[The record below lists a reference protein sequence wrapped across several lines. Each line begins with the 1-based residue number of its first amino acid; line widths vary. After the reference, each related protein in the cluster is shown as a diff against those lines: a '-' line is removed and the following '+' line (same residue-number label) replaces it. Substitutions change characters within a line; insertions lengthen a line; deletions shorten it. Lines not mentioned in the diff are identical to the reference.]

1 MKKRLLAVLLAC
13 CMAAGMANAVFAA
26 DELPATA
33 ESAAA
38 IAPADPDPPAPEP
51 EIEAE
56 PTPAAAPAATPET
69 ARTLVMETLLAAPDT
84 AAQTAVVTSAELVD
98 SIRTDGCFT
107 AKVNGSTDRLDGA
120 VYTWYRSKDGTNW
133 EEVPQQL
140 CSGDAWNITPGSE
153 HRLNAALDACIA
165 GVRDAERL
173 YYKVEVTGTDGAK
186 LTAAA
191 MQVPYCIQLQNGSF
205 ETPDIAGLKA
215 YHNKDNNTPASRLYY
230 SRDGETGTF
239 FTQYP
244 SGEGGIVW
252 QTTGVARHWKTGSAG
267 LYIELA
273 DGSNRSYNGTRNYPE
288 ASYSIDGA
296 YDGRQFAELNCE
308 AYGALYQDVLT
319 APGTTL
325 HWSLAHRARGR
336 GMQDSMALLI
346 APVDVAA
353 QITDILAGASSED
366 DNRGL
371 LVRAALDRTVQY
383 NGEEVPIRSF
393 MVGGEITDGNDQ
405 WGVHSGDYTV
415 RAGQYV
421 SRFFFLALSSGKGDR
436 REGNLLDKVWF
447 STEPAPPVAG
457 HANLTLRKTLAGS
470 LTADES
476 DLPDD
481 GEKNYVG
488 SVDQLDGSDIIA
500 TFAADDS
507 GIANKESDVSVG
519 FDTSKFEAPGI
530 YYYHLT
536 ERDPGIHGLT
546 ATTATYLL
554 KVRVV
559 NDNTSDPDGATF
571 KIDYATLTS
580 LDDNTKSDLITN
592 TYTTHGLTVTK
603 ALAGDWADYTDHF
616 IFTLEITDPDADP
629 SRMASVTVQTTSAA
643 GVTSGAEVKPFTN
656 GKVSFS
662 ETIRGG
668 DVIEVTGLPTGAAY
682 TITESGLDA
691 EKYTTAWTLDGET
704 LSTERALPTQTVGAA
719 DTALTVTNTRSS
731 IAPTGLLLDAAPYG
745 AMLALA
751 AGSGL
756 VFFRKRR
763 RED

>member
-1 MKKRLLAVLLAC
+1 MNKSDFFTADAVKPHFTYDDYCESADMIASHLGDFRPEVLLVL
-13 CMAAGMANAVFAA
+13 GSGLGFLGDRV
-26 DELPATA
+26 E
-33 ESAAA
+33 
-38 IAPADPDPPAPEP
+38 
-51 EIEAE
+51 
-56 PTPAAAPAATPET
+56 
-69 ARTLVMETLLAAPDT
+69 ARTCVSYA
-84 AAQTAVVTSAELVD
+84 
-98 SIRTDGCFT
+98 
-107 AKVNGSTDRLDGA
+107 
-120 VYTWYRSKDGTNW
+120 
-133 EEVPQQL
+133 
-140 CSGDAWNITPGSE
+140 
-153 HRLNAALDACIA
+153 
-165 GVRDAERL
+165 
-173 YYKVEVTGTDGAK
+173 
-186 LTAAA
+186 
-191 MQVPYCIQLQNGSF
+191 
-205 ETPDIAGLKA
+205 DIP
-215 YHNKDNNTPASRLYY
+215 HFRAS
-230 SRDGETGTF
+230 
-239 FTQYP
+239 
-244 SGEGGIVW
+244 
-252 QTTGVARHWKTGSAG
+252 
-267 LYIELA
+267 
-273 DGSNRSYNGTRNYPE
+273 
-288 ASYSIDGA
+288 
-296 YDGRQFAELNCE
+296 
-308 AYGALYQDVLT
+308 T
-319 APGTTL
+319 APGHEGRFVFGEL
-325 HWSLAHRARGR
+325 RGKR
-336 GMQDSMALLI
+336 VAVMQGRMHCYEGYTMEDAAYACRVIRLLGAKTMI
-346 APVDVAA
+346 VTNA
-353 QITDILAGASSED
+353 AGA
-366 DNRGL
+366 
-371 LVRAALDRTVQY
+371 
-383 NGEEVPIRSF
+383 
-393 MVGGEITDGNDQ
+393 GGITGTIAFD
-405 WGVHSGDYTV
+405 VT
-415 RAGQYV
+415 A
-421 SRFFFLALSSGKGDR
+421 
-436 REGNLLDKVWF
+436 
-447 STEPAPPVAG
+447 
-457 HANLTLRKTLAGS
+457 
-470 LTADES
+470 ADES

-519 FDTSKFEAPGI
+519 FDTSKFEAPGV

-559 NDNTSDPDGATF
+559 NDNTSDPDGTTF

-629 SRMASVTVQTTSAA
+629 GRMASVTVQTTSAA
-643 GVTSGAEVKPFTN
+643 GVTSDAEVKPFTN

>member
-1 MKKRLLAVLLAC
+1 MNIIKISAV
-13 CMAAGMANAVFAA
+13 
-26 DELPATA
+26 
-33 ESAAA
+33 
-38 IAPADPDPPAPEP
+38 
-51 EIEAE
+51 
-56 PTPAAAPAATPET
+56 
-69 ARTLVMETLLAAPDT
+69 
-84 AAQTAVVTSAELVD
+84 
-98 SIRTDGCFT
+98 
-107 AKVNGSTDRLDGA
+107 
-120 VYTWYRSKDGTNW
+120 
-133 EEVPQQL
+133 
-140 CSGDAWNITPGSE
+140 
-153 HRLNAALDACIA
+153 
-165 GVRDAERL
+165 
-173 YYKVEVTGTDGAK
+173 
-186 LTAAA
+186 LTAALLTGA
-191 MQVPYCIQLQNGSF
+191 LSATAFAAETLTTTTGSITF
-205 ETPDIAGLKA
+205 RKAIDVTNAAGA
-215 YHNKDNNTPASRLYY
+215 
-230 SRDGETGTF
+230 GGITGTIAF
-239 FTQYP
+239 
-244 SGEGGIVW
+244 
-252 QTTGVARHWKTGSAG
+252 
-267 LYIELA
+267 
-273 DGSNRSYNGTRNYPE
+273 
-288 ASYSIDGA
+288 
-296 YDGRQFAELNCE
+296 
-308 AYGALYQDVLT
+308 DVT
-319 APGTTL
+319 A
-325 HWSLAHRARGR
+325 
-336 GMQDSMALLI
+336 
-346 APVDVAA
+346 
-353 QITDILAGASSED
+353 
-366 DNRGL
+366 
-371 LVRAALDRTVQY
+371 
-383 NGEEVPIRSF
+383 
-393 MVGGEITDGNDQ
+393 
-405 WGVHSGDYTV
+405 
-415 RAGQYV
+415 
-421 SRFFFLALSSGKGDR
+421 
-436 REGNLLDKVWF
+436 
-447 STEPAPPVAG
+447 
-457 HANLTLRKTLAGS
+457 
-470 LTADES
+470 ADES

-519 FDTSKFEAPGI
+519 FDTSKFEAPGV

-571 KIDYATLTS
+571 KID
-580 LDDNTKSDLITN
+580 LITN

-629 SRMASVTVQTTSAA
+629 GRMASVTVQTTSAA
-643 GVTSGAEVKPFTN
+643 GVRSGAEVKPFTN

>member
-1 MKKRLLAVLLAC
+1 MTN
-13 CMAAGMANAVFAA
+13 AAG
-26 DELPATA
+26 
-33 ESAAA
+33 
-38 IAPADPDPPAPEP
+38 
-51 EIEAE
+51 
-56 PTPAAAPAATPET
+56 
-69 ARTLVMETLLAAPDT
+69 
-84 AAQTAVVTSAELVD
+84 
-98 SIRTDGCFT
+98 
-107 AKVNGSTDRLDGA
+107 
-120 VYTWYRSKDGTNW
+120 
-133 EEVPQQL
+133 
-140 CSGDAWNITPGSE
+140 
-153 HRLNAALDACIA
+153 A
-165 GVRDAERL
+165 GGI
-173 YYKVEVTGTDGAK
+173 TGTIAFDV
-186 LTAAA
+186 TA
-191 MQVPYCIQLQNGSF
+191 
-205 ETPDIAGLKA
+205 
-215 YHNKDNNTPASRLYY
+215 
-230 SRDGETGTF
+230 
-239 FTQYP
+239 
-244 SGEGGIVW
+244 
-252 QTTGVARHWKTGSAG
+252 
-267 LYIELA
+267 
-273 DGSNRSYNGTRNYPE
+273 
-288 ASYSIDGA
+288 
-296 YDGRQFAELNCE
+296 
-308 AYGALYQDVLT
+308 
-319 APGTTL
+319 
-325 HWSLAHRARGR
+325 
-336 GMQDSMALLI
+336 
-346 APVDVAA
+346 
-353 QITDILAGASSED
+353 
-366 DNRGL
+366 
-371 LVRAALDRTVQY
+371 
-383 NGEEVPIRSF
+383 
-393 MVGGEITDGNDQ
+393 
-405 WGVHSGDYTV
+405 
-415 RAGQYV
+415 
-421 SRFFFLALSSGKGDR
+421 
-436 REGNLLDKVWF
+436 
-447 STEPAPPVAG
+447 
-457 HANLTLRKTLAGS
+457 
-470 LTADES
+470 ADES

-488 SVDQLDGSDIIA
+488 SVDQLDGSDITA
-500 TFAADDS
+500 TFAADDG

-559 NDNTSDPDGATF
+559 NDNTSDPDGTTF

-629 SRMASVTVQTTSAA
+629 GRMASVTVQTTNAA
-643 GVTSGAEVKPFTN
+643 GVTSNAEVKPFTN

-668 DVIEVTGLPTGAAY
+668 DVIKVTGLPTGAAY

-763 RED
+763 HED

>member
-1 MKKRLLAVLLAC
+1 MNKSDFFTADAVKPHFTYDDYCESADMIASHLGDFRPEVLLVL
-13 CMAAGMANAVFAA
+13 GSGLGFLGDRV
-26 DELPATA
+26 E
-33 ESAAA
+33 
-38 IAPADPDPPAPEP
+38 
-51 EIEAE
+51 
-56 PTPAAAPAATPET
+56 
-69 ARTLVMETLLAAPDT
+69 ARTCVSYA
-84 AAQTAVVTSAELVD
+84 
-98 SIRTDGCFT
+98 
-107 AKVNGSTDRLDGA
+107 
-120 VYTWYRSKDGTNW
+120 
-133 EEVPQQL
+133 
-140 CSGDAWNITPGSE
+140 
-153 HRLNAALDACIA
+153 
-165 GVRDAERL
+165 
-173 YYKVEVTGTDGAK
+173 
-186 LTAAA
+186 
-191 MQVPYCIQLQNGSF
+191 
-205 ETPDIAGLKA
+205 DIP
-215 YHNKDNNTPASRLYY
+215 HFRAS
-230 SRDGETGTF
+230 
-239 FTQYP
+239 
-244 SGEGGIVW
+244 
-252 QTTGVARHWKTGSAG
+252 
-267 LYIELA
+267 
-273 DGSNRSYNGTRNYPE
+273 
-288 ASYSIDGA
+288 
-296 YDGRQFAELNCE
+296 
-308 AYGALYQDVLT
+308 T
-319 APGTTL
+319 APGHEGRFVFGEL
-325 HWSLAHRARGR
+325 RGKR
-336 GMQDSMALLI
+336 VAVMQGRMHCYEGYTMEDAAYACRVIRLLGAKTMI
-346 APVDVAA
+346 VTNA
-353 QITDILAGASSED
+353 AGA
-366 DNRGL
+366 
-371 LVRAALDRTVQY
+371 
-383 NGEEVPIRSF
+383 
-393 MVGGEITDGNDQ
+393 GGITGTIAFD
-405 WGVHSGDYTV
+405 VT
-415 RAGQYV
+415 A
-421 SRFFFLALSSGKGDR
+421 
-436 REGNLLDKVWF
+436 
-447 STEPAPPVAG
+447 
-457 HANLTLRKTLAGS
+457 
-470 LTADES
+470 ADES

-488 SVDQLDGSDIIA
+488 SVDQLDGSDITA

-629 SRMASVTVQTTSAA
+629 GRMASVTVQTTSAA

-668 DVIEVTGLPTGAAY
+668 DVIKVTGLPTGAAY

>member
-1 MKKRLLAVLLAC
+1 MNTIKI
-13 CMAAGMANAVFAA
+13 
-26 DELPATA
+26 
-33 ESAAA
+33 SAA
-38 IAPADPDPPAPEP
+38 
-51 EIEAE
+51 
-56 PTPAAAPAATPET
+56 
-69 ARTLVMETLLAAPDT
+69 
-84 AAQTAVVTSAELVD
+84 
-98 SIRTDGCFT
+98 
-107 AKVNGSTDRLDGA
+107 
-120 VYTWYRSKDGTNW
+120 
-133 EEVPQQL
+133 
-140 CSGDAWNITPGSE
+140 
-153 HRLNAALDACIA
+153 
-165 GVRDAERL
+165 
-173 YYKVEVTGTDGAK
+173 
-186 LTAAA
+186 LTAALLTGA
-191 MQVPYCIQLQNGSF
+191 LSATAFAAETLTTTTGSITF
-205 ETPDIAGLKA
+205 RKAIDVTNAAGA
-215 YHNKDNNTPASRLYY
+215 
-230 SRDGETGTF
+230 GGITGTIAF
-239 FTQYP
+239 
-244 SGEGGIVW
+244 
-252 QTTGVARHWKTGSAG
+252 
-267 LYIELA
+267 
-273 DGSNRSYNGTRNYPE
+273 
-288 ASYSIDGA
+288 
-296 YDGRQFAELNCE
+296 
-308 AYGALYQDVLT
+308 DVT
-319 APGTTL
+319 A
-325 HWSLAHRARGR
+325 
-336 GMQDSMALLI
+336 
-346 APVDVAA
+346 
-353 QITDILAGASSED
+353 
-366 DNRGL
+366 
-371 LVRAALDRTVQY
+371 
-383 NGEEVPIRSF
+383 
-393 MVGGEITDGNDQ
+393 
-405 WGVHSGDYTV
+405 
-415 RAGQYV
+415 
-421 SRFFFLALSSGKGDR
+421 
-436 REGNLLDKVWF
+436 
-447 STEPAPPVAG
+447 
-457 HANLTLRKTLAGS
+457 
-470 LTADES
+470 ADES
-476 DLPDD
+476 DLPAD

-519 FDTSKFEAPGI
+519 FDTSKFEAPGV

-751 AGSGL
+751 AGSGA
-756 VFFRKRR
+756 VFFSGCNLRCVFCQNHEIAAGKRGQKIDESHLAEIFLKLQQQKANNINLVTPTQYVLPIIAAVKKAKAQGLKIPVVYNTSGYERVETLKNLEGIVDVYLPDFKYTDTTYAKRYSNAPDYFDVTKAALAEMVRQHPTPQFADKQARNGRRNHDRR
-763 RED
+763 RDCAAPDAAGAVKGYKSSNTVFI